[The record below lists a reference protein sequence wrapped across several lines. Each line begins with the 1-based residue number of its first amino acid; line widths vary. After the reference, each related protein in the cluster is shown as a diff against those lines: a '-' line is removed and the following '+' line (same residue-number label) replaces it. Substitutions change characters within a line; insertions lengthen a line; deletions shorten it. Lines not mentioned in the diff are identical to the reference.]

1 MRKKNYMAIT
11 FILAGA
17 MVIGGAG
24 ALAGQM
30 SSDKAKTVVVRAA
43 NTSGQVDAVT
53 EDEGME
59 EAGTADAEE
68 QKEERADARDEEK
81 SAEKE
86 DTADIKE
93 PDSGKKI
100 LQEGKGIYLPQGA
113 VLEGEDALGYTI
125 SWNGYHITYYK
136 PDEES
141 TFVKEKEEDMSIGKA
156 IEIAEEAVAAYG
168 KKDISGADITIYLQ
182 KYGSEADKENVDNDK
197 NYGIRCYSLHIE
209 GVEEHV
215 YSMEINSITGN
226 ILDYDDFYL
235 VGDTKEERIEHEVLF
250 DGYMETELGYGAG
263 KNASDEEIH
272 AYYDKKI
279 QEAEKVY
286 APIGKSFVQDTLKMG
301 KVTKCFGFI
310 AGEMGAGSCSRFTLS
325 FYCQTENND
334 IIEVTVDQ
342 INKTVQ
348 GFAINPL
355 IY

>member
-1 MRKKNYMAIT
+1 MRKKNYMAAT
-11 FILAGA
+11 FILTGA
-17 MVIGGAG
+17 MVVGGAG

-30 SSDKAKTVVVRAA
+30 SSEQAKTVVVRAA
-43 NTSGQVDAVT
+43 NTSSRTDDVT
-53 EDEGME
+53 EAEGSE
-59 EAGTADAEE
+59 GAGTAEGEGQTDEKRE
-68 QKEERADARDEEK
+68 MKETV
-81 SAEKE
+81 KE
-86 DTADIKE
+86 DAAKE

-100 LQEGKGIYLPQGA
+100 LQKGKGIYLPQGA

-136 PDEES
+136 AGVGEES
-141 TFVKEKEEDMSIGKA
+141 VKEKEEDISIGKA
-156 IEIAEEAVAAYG
+156 IEIAEETVAAYG
-168 KKDISGADITIYLQ
+168 KKDISGADIIIELQ
-182 KYGSEADKENVDNDK
+182 EYGSAADKEMVDNDK
-197 NYGIRCYSLHIE
+197 NYGIRCYSLYVN

-226 ILDYDDFYL
+226 VFCYDDFYL
-235 VGDTKEERIEHEVLF
+235 AEDTKEERIQNEVLF

-272 AYYDKKI
+272 VYYDKKI

-286 APIGKSFVQDTLKMG
+286 APIGKSFVQDSLKLG

-310 AGEMGAGSCSRFTLS
+310 AGEMNGGTCCSRFVLE
-325 FYCQTENND
+325 FYCLTEDND
-334 IIEVTVDQ
+334 IIEIAVDQ

-348 GFAINPL
+348 GFEINPL